1 MSDEDV
7 GVIHGMMLSVQAIL
21 KEASVRLSHGG
32 GVVGSPQDQAKIE
45 LATAARAVEMARF
58 WVAKIKEGRHVG

>member
-1 MSDEDV
+1 MSDEEI

-32 GVVGSPQDQAKIE
+32 GIVDSPQYKAQTE
-45 LATAARAVEMARF
+45 LATAAQAVEMARF
-58 WVAKIKEGRHVG
+58 WVAKINVRVGS